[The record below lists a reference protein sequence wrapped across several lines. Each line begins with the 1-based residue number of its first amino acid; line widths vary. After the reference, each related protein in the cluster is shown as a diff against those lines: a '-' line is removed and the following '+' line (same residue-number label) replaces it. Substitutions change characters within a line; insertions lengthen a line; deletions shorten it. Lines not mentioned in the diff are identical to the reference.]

1 MRKQVGNF
9 DLFKETVDKLD
20 GDGALLMA
28 SNFLNPMTIGWGTLG
43 IIWGKPVILILVR
56 SSRYTWGLMEKSEF
70 FSVSFF
76 SDEYSRELEYC
87 GTKSGRKVNKLEDC
101 KFHAADG
108 VNSPALFIEE
118 SEFHYE
124 CRIIHKTPVDP
135 ANLSPEVLDKYYGAG
150 DDYHTVYYGEI
161 LGTYVKEG

>member
-1 MRKQVGNF
+1 MRKQIGNF

-43 IIWGKPVILILVR
+43 VMWGKPVFLIMVR
-56 SSRYTWGLMEKSEF
+56 SSRYTWGLMEKSDF

-76 SDEYSRELEYC
+76 SDEYGRELEYC

-101 KFHAADG
+101 KFHALDG
-108 VNSPALFIEE
+108 VNSPTLFIEE
-118 SEFHYE
+118 SDFHYE
-124 CRIIHKTPVDP
+124 CRIIHKTVADP
-135 ANLSPEVLDKYYGAG
+135 STLSPDVLDKYYSPG

-161 LGTYVKEG
+161 LGTYVKET

>member
-1 MRKQVGNF
+1 MRKQIGNF

-28 SNFLNPMTIGWGTLG
+28 STYLNTMTIGWGTLG
-43 IIWGKPVILILVR
+43 VIWGRPVFLVMVR
-56 SSRYTWGLMEKSEF
+56 QSRYSWGLMEKSEL

-76 SDEYSRELEYC
+76 SEAYGRELEYC

-101 KFHAADG
+101 KFHASDG
-108 VNSPALFIEE
+108 IISPSLYIEE
-118 SEFHYE
+118 SDFHYE

-135 ANLSPEVLDKYYGAG
+135 ASLNPDLMKRYYHPGN
-150 DDYHTVYYGEI
+150 DYHTVYYGEI
-161 LGTYVKEG
+161 LGTFLKEG